1 MFRSN
6 VNQLLEEKGMS
17 TYALA
22 EKSGISRQSLFKARQ
37 DAGISECRLSTL
49 ARIARALGV
58 ETKDLFDEHP
68 EA

>member
-58 ETKDLFDEHP
+58 GAKDLFDEKGEP
-68 EA
+68 

>member
-49 ARIARALGV
+49 ARIARALEVG
-58 ETKDLFDEHP
+58 TKDLFDEYP

>member
-49 ARIARALGV
+49 ARIARALDSV
-58 ETKDLFDEHP
+58 VKLLLPTMRCT
-68 EA
+68 